1 MYEGEINMARMKEL
15 NYTQLKKACDPA
27 SFKFKTTKELEPF
40 MGTIGQAR
48 GMKALEFGLNIDI
61 KGYNL
66 YLEGPTGIGKTIYA
80 RDKLKQIAKTKPVPD
95 DWCYLYNFAN
105 PNEPVAVSLPAKM
118 GKEFASDISQ
128 FIENMKVEIKSA
140 FNNQDF
146 ATEKANIEKAVEE
159 KKIKLIEKLNRDAT
173 RQGFEIKNTPS
184 GIYFLPMINGKTLS
198 EDEFNALDEAT
209 KNEFERRSVEI
220 QKETI
225 DTMAK
230 IKEIEHKAN
239 EKMNSWQNNIALF
252 AVSIQINELR
262 NKYKKFPKI
271 QTFLKDVQKD
281 ILSNLND
288 FIEEPQPQ
296 NPPMP
301 MAKPDSQKAWQ
312 KYKVNL
318 FVDNSELE
326 GAPVVI
332 DSNPSFYNL
341 FGKLEYENSFGTLRT
356 DFTLIKSGL
365 IHKANGG
372 YLIIQIRDLLTSPVI
387 WDSFKRVLRTKL
399 IYVDNLKDYQ
409 MNTVAISSLKPEPI
423 PVNMKVVLIG
433 PSNIYQ
439 QLLNFDEDFRKLF
452 KVKVEFDEEAP
463 RTEANIFKIA
473 QFIHNFCEKEKAPH
487 FNAGAVAEVI
497 EYCSRIVENQGKIS
511 TQLNDISELLGESC
525 TWAKM
530 EGAKV
535 VTAAYVKK
543 AIAERIERINKYDQ
557 RLVEMIQNG
566 TIMIDTTGQKV
577 GQINGL
583 SIMSIGDYSFGKPA
597 KITANTY
604 VGKSGI
610 VNIEREVELSGTSHS
625 KGVMILSAFIGEK
638 FAQER
643 PLSLSA
649 SLCFEQMY
657 NGVDGDSASST
668 ELYAILSSL
677 SDLPIKQNIAVTGS
691 VNQKGEIQPIG
702 GVTDKI
708 EGFFH
713 ICKLR
718 GLTGDQG
725 VMIPQQN
732 IKNLNLND
740 EVIKAVKDGLFHI
753 YAIKTVDEGIELLT
767 GVPAGKKNKN
777 GEYTVGT
784 VNYLVNEKLK
794 KYSVAGN
801 PGNE

>member
-1 MYEGEINMARMKEL
+1 MSRIKEL
-15 NYTQLKKACDPA
+15 SYTQLKKTCDPA
-27 SFKFKTTKELEPF
+27 SFKFKTTKELEAF
-40 MGTIGQAR
+40 NGTIGQAR
-48 GMKALEFGLNIDI
+48 GIKAMEFGLNIDI

-80 RDKLKQIAKTKPVPD
+80 RNKLETLAKTKPVPD
-95 DWCYLYNFAN
+95 DWCYVYNFAN
-105 PNEPVAVSLPAKM
+105 PNEPVAISLPAKM
-118 GKEFASDISQ
+118 GKEFKNDMAQ
-128 FIENMKVEIKSA
+128 FIENIKVEIKTA

-146 ATEKANIEKAVEE
+146 ATEKANIEKSVEE
-159 KKIKLIEKLNRDAT
+159 KKIKMIEKLNKDAAK
-173 RQGFEIKNTPS
+173 QGFEIKNTPS

-198 EDEFNALDEAT
+198 EDEFNALDEVT
-209 KNEFERRSVEI
+209 KNDFERRSVEI

-225 DTMAK
+225 EVMSK
-230 IKEIEHKAN
+230 IKELERKAN
-239 EKMNSWQNNIALF
+239 ERMSSWQNNIALF

-262 NKYKKFPKI
+262 NKYKKFAKI
-271 QTFLKDVQKD
+271 QTFLRDVQKD
-281 ILSNLND
+281 ILSNLSE
-288 FIEEPQPQ
+288 FIAEPQQQPQ
-296 NPPMP
+296 MPMP
-301 MAKPDSQKAWQ
+301 RNDVLKPWQ
-312 KYKVNL
+312 KYQVNL
-318 FVDNSELE
+318 FVDNSELD
-326 GAPVVI
+326 GAPVII
-332 DSNPSFYNL
+332 DSNPSYYNL
-341 FGKLEYENSFGTLRT
+341 FGKLEYENTYGTLRT
-356 DFTLIKSGL
+356 DFTLIKPGL

-372 YLIIQIRDLLTSPVI
+372 YIVLQVRDLLTNPVI
-387 WDSFKRVLRTKL
+387 WDSFKRVLRTKT
-399 IYVDNLKDYQ
+399 IYVDTLKDYQ
-409 MNTVAISSLKPEPI
+409 MNTVAIASLKPEPI
-423 PVNMKVVLIG
+423 PVSIKVLLIG
-433 PSNIYQ
+433 PSNVYY
-439 QLLNFDEDFRKLF
+439 QLLNFDEDFKKLF

-463 RTEANIFKIA
+463 RTDANMFKIA

-497 EYCSRIVENQGKIS
+497 EYCSRCVENQNKLS
-511 TQLNDISELLGESC
+511 TQLNDITELLGEAC

-530 EGAKV
+530 DGAKT

-543 AIAERIERINKYDQ
+543 AVVERIERINKYDQ

-566 TIMIDTTGQKV
+566 TIMIDTDGQKV

-610 VNIEREVELSGTSHS
+610 VNVEREVELSGTSHS
-625 KGVMILSAFIGEK
+625 KGVMILAAYIGEK

-643 PLSLSA
+643 PLSLTA

-708 EGFFH
+708 EGFFS

-718 GLTGDQG
+718 GLTGEQG
-725 VMIPQQN
+725 VMIPYQN
-732 IKNLNLND
+732 IRNLNLND
-740 EVIKAVKDGLFHI
+740 EVIKAVEDGMFHI
-753 YAIKTVDEGIELLT
+753 YAIKNIDEGIELLT

-794 KYSVAGN
+794 KYSSKS
-801 PGNE
+801 ESEK

>member
-1 MYEGEINMARMKEL
+1 MSRIKEL
-15 NYTQLKKACDPA
+15 SYTQLRKSCDPA
-27 SFKFKTTKELEPF
+27 TFKFKTTKELEPF
-40 MGTIGQAR
+40 TGTIGQAR
-48 GMKALEFGLNIDI
+48 GIKAMEFGLNIDI

-80 RDKLKQIAKTKPVPD
+80 KNKLESIAKTKPIPD
-95 DWCYLYNFAN
+95 DWCYVYNFEN
-105 PNEPVAVSLPAKM
+105 PNEPVAISLPAKM
-118 GKEFASDISQ
+118 GKEFTNDMAQ
-128 FIENMKVEIKSA
+128 FIENIKVEIKTA

-146 ATEKANIEKAVEE
+146 ATEKANIEKSVED
-159 KKIKLIEKLNRDAT
+159 KKIKMIEKLNKDAAK
-173 RQGFEIKNTPS
+173 QGFEIKNTPS
-184 GIYFLPMINGKTLS
+184 GIYFLPMINGKTLT
-198 EDEFNALDEAT
+198 EDEFNALDDAT
-209 KNEFERRSVEI
+209 KSEFERRSVEI

-225 DTMAK
+225 DVMSK
-230 IKEIEHKAN
+230 IKELERKAN
-239 EKMNSWQNNIALF
+239 ERMSSWQNNIALF

-262 NKYKKFPKI
+262 NKYKKYAKI
-271 QTFLKDVQKD
+271 QTFLKNVQKD
-281 ILSNLND
+281 ILSNITE
-288 FIEEPQPQ
+288 FIAEPQPQ
-296 NPPMP
+296 PQMPMP
-301 MAKPDSQKAWQ
+301 RNDVLKPWQ
-312 KYKVNL
+312 KYQVNL
-318 FVDNSELE
+318 FVDNSNLD
-326 GAPVVI
+326 GAPVII
-332 DSNPSFYNL
+332 DSNPSYYNL
-341 FGKLEYENSFGTLRT
+341 FGKLEYENTYGTLRT
-356 DFTLIKSGL
+356 DFTLIKPGL
-365 IHKANGG
+365 VHKANGG
-372 YLIIQIRDLLTSPVI
+372 YIVLQIRDLLTNPVI
-387 WDSFKRVLRTKL
+387 WDSFKRILRTKL
-399 IYVDNLKDYQ
+399 IYVDTLKDYQ
-409 MNTVAISSLKPEPI
+409 MNTVAIASLKPEPI
-423 PVNMKVVLIG
+423 PVSIKVLLIG
-433 PSNIYQ
+433 PSNVYY
-439 QLLNFDEDFRKLF
+439 QLLNFDEDFKKLF

-463 RTEANIFKIA
+463 RTDANMFKIA

-497 EYCSRIVENQGKIS
+497 EYCSRSVENQNKLS
-511 TQLNDISELLGESC
+511 TQLNDITELLGEAC

-530 EGAKV
+530 DGAKI

-543 AIAERIERINKYDQ
+543 AVVERIERINKYDQ

-566 TIMIDTTGQKV
+566 TIMIDTDGQKV

-610 VNIEREVELSGTSHS
+610 VNVEREVELSGTSHS
-625 KGVMILSAFIGEK
+625 KGVMILAAYIGEK

-643 PLSLSA
+643 PLSLTA

-708 EGFFH
+708 EGFFS

-718 GLTGDQG
+718 GLTGEQG
-725 VMIPQQN
+725 VMIPYQN

-740 EVIKAVKDGLFHI
+740 DVIKAVKDGMFHI
-753 YAIKTVDEGIELLT
+753 YAIKNIDEGIELLT

-794 KYSVAGN
+794 RYSSKT
-801 PGNE
+801 ESEK

>member
-1 MYEGEINMARMKEL
+1 MSRIKEL
-15 NYTQLKKACDPA
+15 SYTQLKKSCDPA

-40 MGTIGQAR
+40 AGTIGQAR
-48 GMKALEFGLNIDI
+48 GIKAMEFGLNIDI

-80 RDKLKQIAKTKPVPD
+80 RNKLETLAKTKPVPD
-95 DWCYLYNFAN
+95 DWCYVYNFEN
-105 PNEPVAVSLPAKM
+105 PNEPIAISLPAKL
-118 GKEFASDISQ
+118 GKEFKDDMTQ
-128 FIENMKVEIKSA
+128 FIENIKVEIKTA

-146 ATEKANIEKAVEE
+146 AAEKANIEKGVEE
-159 KKIKLIEKLNRDAT
+159 KKIKMIEKLNKDAA

-184 GIYFLPMINGKTLS
+184 GIYFLPMINGKTLT
-198 EDEFNALDEAT
+198 EDEFNALDDAT
-209 KNEFERRSVEI
+209 KSEFERRSVEI

-225 DTMAK
+225 DVMSK
-230 IKEIEHKAN
+230 IKELERKAN
-239 EKMNSWQNNIALF
+239 EKMSSWQNNIALF

-262 NKYKKFPKI
+262 NKYKRFAKI

-281 ILSNLND
+281 ILSNLTE
-288 FIEEPQPQ
+288 FIAEPQSQPQ
-296 NPPMP
+296 MPMP
-301 MAKPDSQKAWQ
+301 RNDVLKPWQ
-312 KYKVNL
+312 KYQVNL
-318 FVDNSELE
+318 FVDNSNLE
-326 GAPVVI
+326 GAPVII
-332 DSNPSFYNL
+332 DSNPSYYNL
-341 FGKLEYENSFGTLRT
+341 FGKLEYENTYGTLRT
-356 DFTLIKSGL
+356 DFTLIKPGL

-372 YLIIQIRDLLTSPVI
+372 YIVLQIRDLLTNPVI
-387 WDSFKRVLRTKL
+387 WDSFKRILRTKL
-399 IYVDNLKDYQ
+399 IYVDTLKDYQ
-409 MNTVAISSLKPEPI
+409 MNTVAIASLKPEPI
-423 PVNMKVVLIG
+423 PVNIKVLLIG
-433 PSNIYQ
+433 PSNVYY
-439 QLLNFDEDFRKLF
+439 QLLNFDEDFKKLF

-463 RTEANIFKIA
+463 RTDANMFKIA

-497 EYCSRIVENQGKIS
+497 EYCSRSVENQNKLS
-511 TQLNDISELLGESC
+511 TQLNDITELLGEAC

-530 EGAKV
+530 DGAKT

-543 AIAERIERINKYDQ
+543 AVVERIERINKYDQ

-566 TIMIDTTGQKV
+566 TIMIDTDGQKV

-610 VNIEREVELSGTSHS
+610 VNVEREVELSGTSHS
-625 KGVMILSAFIGEK
+625 KGVMILAAYIGEK

-643 PLSLSA
+643 PLSLTA
-649 SLCFEQMY
+649 SSCFEQMY

-708 EGFFH
+708 EGFFS

-718 GLTGDQG
+718 GLTGEQG
-725 VMIPQQN
+725 VMIPYQN

-740 EVIKAVKDGLFHI
+740 DVIKAVKDGMFHI
-753 YAIKTVDEGIELLT
+753 YAIKNIDEGIELLT

-794 KYSVAGN
+794 KYSSKTE
-801 PGNE
+801 NER

>member
-1 MYEGEINMARMKEL
+1 MSRIKEL
-15 NYTQLKKACDPA
+15 SYTQLKKSCDPA

-40 MGTIGQAR
+40 TGTIGQAR
-48 GMKALEFGLNIDI
+48 GIKAMEFGLNIDI

-80 RDKLKQIAKTKPVPD
+80 RNKLEAIAKTKPVPD
-95 DWCYLYNFAN
+95 DWCYVYNFEN
-105 PNEPVAVSLPAKM
+105 PNEPIAISLPAKM
-118 GKEFASDISQ
+118 GKEFTNDMAQ
-128 FIENMKVEIKSA
+128 FIENIKVEIKTA

-146 ATEKANIEKAVEE
+146 ATEKANIEKSVEE
-159 KKIKLIEKLNRDAT
+159 KKIKMIEKLNKDAA

-184 GIYFLPMINGKTLS
+184 GIYFLPMINGKTLT

-209 KNEFERRSVEI
+209 KSEFERRSVEI

-225 DTMAK
+225 DVMSK
-230 IKEIEHKAN
+230 IKELERKAN
-239 EKMNSWQNNIALF
+239 EKMSSWQNNIALF

-262 NKYKKFPKI
+262 NKYKRFAKI

-281 ILSNLND
+281 ILSNLTE
-288 FIEEPQPQ
+288 FIAEPQPQ
-296 NPPMP
+296 PQMPMP
-301 MAKPDSQKAWQ
+301 RNDVLKPWQ
-312 KYKVNL
+312 KYQVNL
-318 FVDNSELE
+318 FVDNSNLE
-326 GAPVVI
+326 GAPVII
-332 DSNPSFYNL
+332 DSNPSYYNL
-341 FGKLEYENSFGTLRT
+341 FGKLEYENTYGTLRT
-356 DFTLIKSGL
+356 DFTLIKPGV

-372 YLIIQIRDLLTSPVI
+372 YIVLQIRDLLTNPVI
-387 WDSFKRVLRTKL
+387 WDSFKRILRTKL
-399 IYVDNLKDYQ
+399 IYVDTLKDYQ
-409 MNTVAISSLKPEPI
+409 MNTVAIASLKPEPI
-423 PVNMKVVLIG
+423 PVNIKVLLIG
-433 PSNIYQ
+433 PSNVYY
-439 QLLNFDEDFRKLF
+439 QLLNFDEDFKKLF

-463 RTEANIFKIA
+463 RTDANMFKIA

-497 EYCSRIVENQGKIS
+497 EYCSRSVENQNKLS
-511 TQLNDISELLGESC
+511 TQLNDITELLGEAC

-530 EGAKV
+530 DGAKT

-543 AIAERIERINKYDQ
+543 AVVERIERINKYDQ

-566 TIMIDTTGQKV
+566 TIMIDTDGQKV

-610 VNIEREVELSGTSHS
+610 VNVEREVELSGTSHS
-625 KGVMILSAFIGEK
+625 KGVMILAAYIGEK

-643 PLSLSA
+643 PLSLTA

-708 EGFFH
+708 EGFFS

-718 GLTGDQG
+718 GLTGEQG
-725 VMIPQQN
+725 VMIPYQN

-740 EVIKAVKDGLFHI
+740 DVIKAVKDGMFHI
-753 YAIKTVDEGIELLT
+753 YAIKNIDEGIELLT

-794 KYSVAGN
+794 RYSSKTE
-801 PGNE
+801 NER

>member
-1 MYEGEINMARMKEL
+1 
-15 NYTQLKKACDPA
+15 
-27 SFKFKTTKELEPF
+27 
-40 MGTIGQAR
+40 
-48 GMKALEFGLNIDI
+48 
-61 KGYNL
+61 
-66 YLEGPTGIGKTIYA
+66 
-80 RDKLKQIAKTKPVPD
+80 
-95 DWCYLYNFAN
+95 
-105 PNEPVAVSLPAKM
+105 
-118 GKEFASDISQ
+118 
-128 FIENMKVEIKSA
+128 
-140 FNNQDF
+140 
-146 ATEKANIEKAVEE
+146 
-159 KKIKLIEKLNRDAT
+159 
-173 RQGFEIKNTPS
+173 
-184 GIYFLPMINGKTLS
+184 MINGKTLS
-198 EDEFNALDEAT
+198 EEEFNSLDEST

-220 QKETI
+220 QKQTI
-225 DTMAK
+225 ETMAK
-230 IKEIEHKAN
+230 IKEIERKAN

-281 ILSNLND
+281 ILANLTE
-288 FIEEPQPQ
+288 FITEPQQ
-296 NPPMP
+296 NQPPM
-301 MAKPDSQKAWQ
+301 ARADVLKPWQ

-326 GAPVVI
+326 GAPVII
-332 DSNPSFYNL
+332 DSNSSYYNL
-341 FGKLEYENSFGTLRT
+341 FGKLEYENTYGTLRT
-356 DFTLIKSGL
+356 DFSLIKPGL

-372 YLIIQIRDLLTSPVI
+372 YIVLQIRDLLSNPVI
-387 WDSFKRVLRTKL
+387 WDSLKRILRTRV
-399 IYVDNLKDYQ
+399 IYVDTLKDYQ
-409 MNTVAISSLKPEPI
+409 MNTVAIASLKPEPI
-423 PVNMKVVLIG
+423 PVNVKVILIG
-433 PSNIYQ
+433 PSNIYY

-463 RTEANIFKIA
+463 RTESNMFKIA

-487 FNAGAVAEVI
+487 FNSGAVAEVI
-497 EYCSRIVENQGKIS
+497 EYCSRIVENQNKIS
-511 TQLNDISELLGESC
+511 TQLNDITELLGEAC

-530 EGAKV
+530 EGAKI

-543 AIAERIERINKYDQ
+543 AIAERIERVNKYDQ

-566 TIMIDTTGQKV
+566 TIMIDTEGKKV

-583 SIMSIGDYSFGKPA
+583 SIMSIGEYSFGKPA

-604 VGKSGI
+604 VGKAGI
-610 VNIEREVELSGTSHS
+610 VNVEREVELSGTSHS
-625 KGVMILSAFIGEK
+625 KGVMILSAYIGEK

-643 PLSLSA
+643 PLALSA

-677 SDLPIKQNIAVTGS
+677 SELPIKQNIAVTGS

-718 GLTGDQG
+718 GLTGEQG
-725 VMIPQQN
+725 VMIPYQN

-753 YAIKTVDEGIELLT
+753 YAIKNIDEGIELLT
-767 GVPAGKKNKN
+767 GVPAGKKNKDN
-777 GEYTVGT
+777 EYTVGT

-794 KYSVAGN
+794 QYSQN
-801 PGNE
+801 STLKK

>member
-1 MYEGEINMARMKEL
+1 MSRIKEL
-15 NYTQLKKACDPA
+15 SYTQLKKTCDPA
-27 SFKFKTTKELEPF
+27 CFKFKTTKELEAF
-40 MGTIGQAR
+40 NGTIGQAR
-48 GMKALEFGLNIDI
+48 GIKAMEFGLNIDI

-80 RDKLKQIAKTKPVPD
+80 RNKLETLAKTKPVPD
-95 DWCYLYNFAN
+95 DWCYVYNFAN
-105 PNEPVAVSLPAKM
+105 PNEPVAISLPAKM
-118 GKEFASDISQ
+118 GKEFTNDMAQ
-128 FIENMKVEIKSA
+128 FIENIKVEIKTA

-146 ATEKANIEKAVEE
+146 ATEKANIEKSVEE
-159 KKIKLIEKLNRDAT
+159 KKIKMIEKLNKDAAK
-173 RQGFEIKNTPS
+173 QGFEIKNTPS

-198 EDEFNALDEAT
+198 ENEFNALDEVT
-209 KNEFERRSVEI
+209 KNDFERRSVEI

-225 DTMAK
+225 EVMSK
-230 IKEIEHKAN
+230 IKELERKAN
-239 EKMNSWQNNIALF
+239 ERMSSWQNNIALF

-262 NKYKKFPKI
+262 NKYKKFAKI
-271 QTFLKDVQKD
+271 QTFLRDVQKD
-281 ILSNLND
+281 ILSNLSA
-288 FIEEPQPQ
+288 FIAEPQPQ
-296 NPPMP
+296 PQMPMP
-301 MAKPDSQKAWQ
+301 RNDVLKPWQ
-312 KYKVNL
+312 KYQVNL
-318 FVDNSELE
+318 FVDNSELN
-326 GAPVVI
+326 GAPVII
-332 DSNPSFYNL
+332 DSNPSYYNL
-341 FGKLEYENSFGTLRT
+341 FGKLEYENTYGTLRT
-356 DFTLIKSGL
+356 DFTLIKPGL

-372 YLIIQIRDLLTSPVI
+372 YIVLQVRDLLTNPVI
-387 WDSFKRVLRTKL
+387 WDSFKRVLRTKT
-399 IYVDNLKDYQ
+399 IYVDTLKDYQ
-409 MNTVAISSLKPEPI
+409 MNTVAIASLKPEPI
-423 PVNMKVVLIG
+423 PVSIKVLLIG
-433 PSNIYQ
+433 PSNVYY
-439 QLLNFDEDFRKLF
+439 QLLNFDEDFKKLF

-463 RTEANIFKIA
+463 RTDANMFKIA

-497 EYCSRIVENQGKIS
+497 EYCSRCVENQNKLS
-511 TQLNDISELLGESC
+511 TQLNDITELLGEAC

-530 EGAKV
+530 DGAKT

-543 AIAERIERINKYDQ
+543 AVVERIERINKYDQ

-566 TIMIDTTGQKV
+566 TIMIDTDGQKV

-583 SIMSIGDYSFGKPA
+583 SIMNIGDYSFGKPA

-610 VNIEREVELSGTSHS
+610 VNVEREVELSGTSHS
-625 KGVMILSAFIGEK
+625 KGVMILAAYIGEK

-643 PLSLSA
+643 PLSLTA

-708 EGFFH
+708 EGFFS

-718 GLTGDQG
+718 GLTGEQG
-725 VMIPQQN
+725 VMIPYQN
-732 IKNLNLND
+732 IRNLNLND
-740 EVIKAVKDGLFHI
+740 EVIKAVKDGMFHI
-753 YAIKTVDEGIELLT
+753 YAIKNIDEGIELLT

-794 KYSVAGN
+794 KYSSKSE
-801 PGNE
+801 NEK

>member
-1 MYEGEINMARMKEL
+1 MSRIKEL
-15 NYTQLKKACDPA
+15 SYTQLKKSCDPA

-40 MGTIGQAR
+40 TGTIGQAR
-48 GMKALEFGLNIDI
+48 GIKAMEFGLNIDI

-80 RDKLKQIAKTKPVPD
+80 RNKLEAIAKTKPVPD
-95 DWCYLYNFAN
+95 DWCYVYNFEN
-105 PNEPVAVSLPAKM
+105 PNEPIAISLPAKM
-118 GKEFASDISQ
+118 GKEFTNDMAQ
-128 FIENMKVEIKSA
+128 FIENIKVEIKTA

-146 ATEKANIEKAVEE
+146 ATEKANIEKSVEE
-159 KKIKLIEKLNRDAT
+159 KKIKMIEKLNKDAV

-184 GIYFLPMINGKTLS
+184 GIYFLPMINGKTLT

-209 KNEFERRSVEI
+209 KSEFERRSVEI

-225 DTMAK
+225 DVMSK
-230 IKEIEHKAN
+230 IKELERKAN
-239 EKMNSWQNNIALF
+239 EKMSSWQNNIALF

-262 NKYKKFPKI
+262 NKYKRFAKI

-281 ILSNLND
+281 ILSNLTE
-288 FIEEPQPQ
+288 FIAEPQPQ
-296 NPPMP
+296 PQMPMP
-301 MAKPDSQKAWQ
+301 RNDVLKPWQ
-312 KYKVNL
+312 KYQVNL
-318 FVDNSELE
+318 FVDNSNLE
-326 GAPVVI
+326 GAPVII
-332 DSNPSFYNL
+332 DSNPSYYNL
-341 FGKLEYENSFGTLRT
+341 FGKLEYENTYGTLRT
-356 DFTLIKSGL
+356 DFTLIKPGL

-372 YLIIQIRDLLTSPVI
+372 YIVLQIRDLLTNPVI
-387 WDSFKRVLRTKL
+387 WDSFKRILRTKL
-399 IYVDNLKDYQ
+399 IYVDTLKDYQ
-409 MNTVAISSLKPEPI
+409 MNTVAIASLKPEPI
-423 PVNMKVVLIG
+423 PVNIKVLLIG
-433 PSNIYQ
+433 PSNVYY
-439 QLLNFDEDFRKLF
+439 QLLNFDEDFKKLF

-463 RTEANIFKIA
+463 RTDANMFKIA

-497 EYCSRIVENQGKIS
+497 EYCSRSVENQNKLS
-511 TQLNDISELLGESC
+511 TQLNDITELLGEAC

-530 EGAKV
+530 DGAKT

-543 AIAERIERINKYDQ
+543 AVVERIERINKYDQ

-566 TIMIDTTGQKV
+566 TIMIDTDGQKV

-610 VNIEREVELSGTSHS
+610 VNVEREVELSGTSHS
-625 KGVMILSAFIGEK
+625 KGVMILAAYIGEK

-643 PLSLSA
+643 PLSLTA

-708 EGFFH
+708 EGFFS

-718 GLTGDQG
+718 GLTGEQG
-725 VMIPQQN
+725 VMIPYQN

-740 EVIKAVKDGLFHI
+740 DVIKAVKDGMFHI
-753 YAIKTVDEGIELLT
+753 YAIKNIDEGIELLT

-794 KYSVAGN
+794 RYSSKTE
-801 PGNE
+801 NER

>member
-1 MYEGEINMARMKEL
+1 MSRIKEL
-15 NYTQLKKACDPA
+15 SYTQLKKSCDPA

-40 MGTIGQAR
+40 TGTIGQAR
-48 GMKALEFGLNIDI
+48 GIKAMEFGLNIDI

-80 RDKLKQIAKTKPVPD
+80 RNKLEAIAKTKPVPD
-95 DWCYLYNFAN
+95 DWCYVYNFEN
-105 PNEPVAVSLPAKM
+105 PNEPITISLPAKM
-118 GKEFASDISQ
+118 GKEFTNDMAQ
-128 FIENMKVEIKSA
+128 FIENIKVEIKTA

-146 ATEKANIEKAVEE
+146 ATEKANIEKSVEE
-159 KKIKLIEKLNRDAT
+159 KKIKMIEKLNKDAA

-184 GIYFLPMINGKTLS
+184 GIYFLPMINGKTLT

-209 KNEFERRSVEI
+209 KSEFERRSVEI

-225 DTMAK
+225 DVMSK
-230 IKEIEHKAN
+230 IKELERKAN
-239 EKMNSWQNNIALF
+239 EKMSSWQNNIALF

-262 NKYKKFPKI
+262 NKYKRFAKI

-281 ILSNLND
+281 ILSNLTE
-288 FIEEPQPQ
+288 FIAEPQPQ
-296 NPPMP
+296 PQMPMP
-301 MAKPDSQKAWQ
+301 RNDVLKPWQ
-312 KYKVNL
+312 KYQVNL
-318 FVDNSELE
+318 FVDNSNLE
-326 GAPVVI
+326 GAPVII
-332 DSNPSFYNL
+332 DSNPSYYNL
-341 FGKLEYENSFGTLRT
+341 FGKLEYENTYGTLRT
-356 DFTLIKSGL
+356 DFTLIKPGL

-372 YLIIQIRDLLTSPVI
+372 YIVLQIRDLLTNPVI
-387 WDSFKRVLRTKL
+387 WDSFKRILRTKL
-399 IYVDNLKDYQ
+399 IYVDTLKDYQ
-409 MNTVAISSLKPEPI
+409 MNTVAIASLKPEPI
-423 PVNMKVVLIG
+423 PVNIKVLLIG
-433 PSNIYQ
+433 PSNVYY
-439 QLLNFDEDFRKLF
+439 QLLNFDEDFKKLF

-463 RTEANIFKIA
+463 RTDANMFKIA

-497 EYCSRIVENQGKIS
+497 EYCSRSVENQNKLS
-511 TQLNDISELLGESC
+511 TQLNDITELLGEAC

-530 EGAKV
+530 DGAKT

-543 AIAERIERINKYDQ
+543 AVVERIERINKYDQ

-566 TIMIDTTGQKV
+566 TIMIDTDGQKV

-610 VNIEREVELSGTSHS
+610 VNVEREVELSGTSHS
-625 KGVMILSAFIGEK
+625 KGVMILAAYIGEK

-643 PLSLSA
+643 PLSLTA

-708 EGFFH
+708 EGFFS

-718 GLTGDQG
+718 GLTGEQG
-725 VMIPQQN
+725 VMIPYQN

-740 EVIKAVKDGLFHI
+740 DVIKAVKDGMFHI
-753 YAIKTVDEGIELLT
+753 YAIKNIDEGIELLT

-794 KYSVAGN
+794 RYSSKTE
-801 PGNE
+801 NER

>member
-1 MYEGEINMARMKEL
+1 MSRIKEL
-15 NYTQLKKACDPA
+15 SYTQLKKSCDPA

-40 MGTIGQAR
+40 TGTIGQAR
-48 GMKALEFGLNIDI
+48 GIKAMEFGLNIDI

-80 RDKLKQIAKTKPVPD
+80 RNKLEAIAKTKPVPD
-95 DWCYLYNFAN
+95 DWCYVYNFEN
-105 PNEPVAVSLPAKM
+105 PNEPIAISLPAKM
-118 GKEFASDISQ
+118 GKEFTNDMTQ
-128 FIENMKVEIKSA
+128 FIENIKVEIKTA

-146 ATEKANIEKAVEE
+146 ATEKANIEKSVEE
-159 KKIKLIEKLNRDAT
+159 KKIKMIEKLNKDAA

-184 GIYFLPMINGKTLS
+184 GIYFLPMINGKTLT

-209 KNEFERRSVEI
+209 KSEFERRSVEI

-225 DTMAK
+225 DVMSK
-230 IKEIEHKAN
+230 IKELERKAN
-239 EKMNSWQNNIALF
+239 EKMSSWQNNIALF

-262 NKYKKFPKI
+262 NKYKRFAKI

-281 ILSNLND
+281 ILSNLTE
-288 FIEEPQPQ
+288 FIAEPQPQ
-296 NPPMP
+296 PQMPMP
-301 MAKPDSQKAWQ
+301 RNDVLKPWQ
-312 KYKVNL
+312 KYQVNL
-318 FVDNSELE
+318 FVDNSNLE
-326 GAPVVI
+326 GAPVII
-332 DSNPSFYNL
+332 DSNPSYYNL
-341 FGKLEYENSFGTLRT
+341 FGKLEYENTYGTLRT
-356 DFTLIKSGL
+356 DFTLIKPGL

-372 YLIIQIRDLLTSPVI
+372 YIVLQIRDLLTNPVI
-387 WDSFKRVLRTKL
+387 WDSFKRILRTKL
-399 IYVDNLKDYQ
+399 IYVDTLKDYQ
-409 MNTVAISSLKPEPI
+409 MNTVAIASLKPEPI
-423 PVNMKVVLIG
+423 PVNIKVLLIG
-433 PSNIYQ
+433 PSNVYY
-439 QLLNFDEDFRKLF
+439 QLLNFDEDFKKLF

-463 RTEANIFKIA
+463 RTDANMFKIA

-497 EYCSRIVENQGKIS
+497 EYCSRSVENQNKLS
-511 TQLNDISELLGESC
+511 TQLNDITELLGEAC

-530 EGAKV
+530 DGAKT

-543 AIAERIERINKYDQ
+543 AVVERIERINKYDQ

-566 TIMIDTTGQKV
+566 TIMIDTDGQKV

-610 VNIEREVELSGTSHS
+610 VNVEREVELSGTSHS
-625 KGVMILSAFIGEK
+625 KGVMILAAYIGEK

-643 PLSLSA
+643 PLSLTA

-708 EGFFH
+708 EGFFS

-718 GLTGDQG
+718 GLTGEQG
-725 VMIPQQN
+725 VMIPYQN

-740 EVIKAVKDGLFHI
+740 DVIKAVKDGMFHI
-753 YAIKTVDEGIELLT
+753 YAIKNIDEGIELLT

-794 KYSVAGN
+794 RYSSKTE
-801 PGNE
+801 NER

>member
-1 MYEGEINMARMKEL
+1 MSRIKEL
-15 NYTQLKKACDPA
+15 SYTQLKKSCDPA

-40 MGTIGQAR
+40 TGTIGQAR
-48 GMKALEFGLNIDI
+48 GIKAMEFGLNIDI

-80 RDKLKQIAKTKPVPD
+80 RNKLEAIAKTKPVPD
-95 DWCYLYNFAN
+95 DWCYVYNFEN
-105 PNEPVAVSLPAKM
+105 PNEPVAISLPAKM
-118 GKEFASDISQ
+118 GKEFTNDMAQ
-128 FIENMKVEIKSA
+128 FIENIKVEIKTA

-146 ATEKANIEKAVEE
+146 ATEKANIEKSVEE
-159 KKIKLIEKLNRDAT
+159 KKIKMIEKLNKDAA

-184 GIYFLPMINGKTLS
+184 GIYFLPMINGKTLT

-209 KNEFERRSVEI
+209 KSEFERRSVEI

-225 DTMAK
+225 DVMSK
-230 IKEIEHKAN
+230 IKELERKAN
-239 EKMNSWQNNIALF
+239 EKMSSWQNNIALF

-262 NKYKKFPKI
+262 NKYKRFAKI

-281 ILSNLND
+281 ILSNLTE
-288 FIEEPQPQ
+288 FIAEPQPQ
-296 NPPMP
+296 PQMPMP
-301 MAKPDSQKAWQ
+301 RNDVLKPWQ
-312 KYKVNL
+312 KYQVNL
-318 FVDNSELE
+318 FVDNSNLE
-326 GAPVVI
+326 GAPVII
-332 DSNPSFYNL
+332 DSNPSYYNL
-341 FGKLEYENSFGTLRT
+341 FGKLEYENTYGTLRT
-356 DFTLIKSGL
+356 DFTLIKPGL

-372 YLIIQIRDLLTSPVI
+372 YIVLQIRDLLTNPVI
-387 WDSFKRVLRTKL
+387 WDSFKRILRTKL
-399 IYVDNLKDYQ
+399 IYVDTLKDYQ
-409 MNTVAISSLKPEPI
+409 MNTVAIASLKPEPI
-423 PVNMKVVLIG
+423 PVNIKVLLIG
-433 PSNIYQ
+433 PSNVYY
-439 QLLNFDEDFRKLF
+439 QLLNFDEDFKKLF

-463 RTEANIFKIA
+463 RTDANMFKIA

-497 EYCSRIVENQGKIS
+497 EYCSRSVENQNKLS
-511 TQLNDISELLGESC
+511 TQLNDITELLGEAC

-530 EGAKV
+530 DGAKT

-543 AIAERIERINKYDQ
+543 AVVERIERINKYDQ

-566 TIMIDTTGQKV
+566 TIMIDTDGQKV

-610 VNIEREVELSGTSHS
+610 VNVEREVELSGTSHS
-625 KGVMILSAFIGEK
+625 KGVMILAAYIGEK

-643 PLSLSA
+643 PLSLTA

-702 GVTDKI
+702 GVTEKI
-708 EGFFH
+708 EGFFS

-718 GLTGDQG
+718 GLTGEQG
-725 VMIPQQN
+725 VMIPYQN

-740 EVIKAVKDGLFHI
+740 DVIKAVKDGMFHI
-753 YAIKTVDEGIELLT
+753 YAIKNIDEGIELLT

-794 KYSVAGN
+794 RYSSKTE
-801 PGNE
+801 NER

>member
-1 MYEGEINMARMKEL
+1 MSRIKEL
-15 NYTQLKKACDPA
+15 TFNQLRKDCDP
-27 SFKFKTTKELEPF
+27 SFFKFKTTRELDPF
-40 MGTIGQAR
+40 NGVIGQAR
-48 GMKALEFGLNIDI
+48 GIKAMEFGLNIDI

-66 YLEGPTGIGKTIYA
+66 YIEGPTGIGKTIYA
-80 RDKLKQIAKTKPVPD
+80 KNKLNELAKTKEVPD

-105 PNEPVAVSLPAKM
+105 SNEPQAINLPA
-118 GKEFASDISQ
+118 GLGREFTSDMNQ
-128 FIENMKVEIKSA
+128 FVETIKNEIKSA

-146 ATEKANIEKAVEE
+146 EKEKEAMRKDVEE
-159 KKIKLIEKLNRDAT
+159 KKIRMIEKLNKDAAK
-173 RQGFEIKNTPS
+173 QGFEIKNTSS
-184 GIYFLPMINGKTLS
+184 GIYFLPMINGKTLT
-198 EDEFNALDEAT
+198 EEEFNSLDEKT
-209 KNEFERRSVEI
+209 KAEFEARSVAI
-220 QKETI
+220 QQETI
-225 DTMAK
+225 ETMKK
-230 IKEIEHKAN
+230 IKEMETKAN
-239 EKMNSWQNNIALF
+239 DKMNSWQNNIALF
-252 AVSIQINELR
+252 AVTIQVNELR

-271 QTFLKDVQKD
+271 QNFLKNVQKD
-281 ILSNLND
+281 ILTNLND
-288 FIEEPQPQ
+288 FIEDEKPGNMNPQVQ
-296 NPPMP
+296 L
-301 MAKPDSQKAWQ
+301 AKNVNGKPWD

-318 FVDNSELE
+318 FVDNSELT
-326 GAPVVI
+326 GAPVII

-341 FGKLEYENSFGTLRT
+341 FGKLEYENSFGTMRT
-356 DFTLIKSGL
+356 DFTLIKPGL

-372 YLIIQIRDLLTSPVI
+372 YIVLQVRDLLTNPI
-387 WDSFKRVLRTKL
+387 LWDSFKRVLRTKL
-399 IYVDNLKDYQ
+399 IHVDTLKDYQ
-409 MNTVAISSLKPEPI
+409 MNTVAIASVKPEPI
-423 PVNMKVVLIG
+423 PVNIKVVLVG
-433 PSNIYQ
+433 PSNIYYH
-439 QLLNFDEDFRKLF
+439 LLENDEDFRKLF

-463 RTEANIFKIA
+463 RTESNMFKIA

-487 FNAGAVAEVI
+487 FNAGAVAKVI
-497 EYCSRIVENQGKIS
+497 EYCSRMVENQTKLS
-511 TQLNDISELLGESC
+511 TQLNDITELLGEAC

-530 EGAKV
+530 EKAKV
-535 VTAAYVKK
+535 VTAEYVKK
-543 AIAERIERINKYDQ
+543 AIAMRIERINKYDQ

-583 SIMSIGDYSFGKPA
+583 SVMHIGDYSFGKPA

-604 VGKSGI
+604 IGKSGI
-610 VNIEREVELSGTSHS
+610 VNIEREVSLSGTSHS
-625 KGVMILSAFIGEK
+625 KGVMILSAYIGEK
-638 FAQER
+638 FAQEK

-668 ELYAILSSL
+668 ELYALLSSL
-677 SDLPIKQNIAVTGS
+677 SELPIKQNIAVTGS

-708 EGFFH
+708 EGFFN

-725 VMIPQQN
+725 ILMPYQN

-740 EVIKAVKDGLFHI
+740 EVIAAVRDGMFHI
-753 YAIKTVDEGIELLT
+753 YAIKTIDEGIEVLT

-794 KYSVAGN
+794 KYAKCVEN
-801 PGNE
+801 K